1 MIIGRPIS
9 SAGKSLG
16 DALAWDAAGATQQE
30 ALARGPRPIK
40 WPAVA
45 VERRLI
51 LTKPD
56 AAHRRLAGDILRR
69 IEASGFEIREAKLVT
84 ASGQLGEEQ
93 YSEHREKP
101 FSSELGEIITSG
113 PTWALVVEGEG
124 AIATLRATIG
134 PTDPANVAPATVRG
148 DLASSMPD
156 NLGREP
162 GSPEPAEREIA
173 LWFGG

>member
-1 MIIGRPIS
+1 M
-9 SAGKSLG
+9 
-16 DALAWDAAGATQQE
+16 
-30 ALARGPRPIK
+30 
-40 WPAVA
+40 A

-51 LTKPD
+51 LAKPD
-56 AAHRRLAGDILRR
+56 AVHCRFAGDILRR

-84 ASGQLGEEQ
+84 GSGQLGEEQ

-101 FSSELGEIITSG
+101 LSSELGEIITSG
-113 PTWALVVEGEG
+113 PTWARVAEGEG

-134 PTDPANVAPATVRG
+134 PTDPANVAPVTVRG
-148 DLASSMPD
+148 DLAPSIPD
-156 NLGREP
+156 NLVHEA

>member
-1 MIIGRPIS
+1 MRS

-16 DALAWDAAGATQQE
+16 DALARDAAGATQQE
-30 ALARGPRPIK
+30 AVARGPRPIK

-56 AAHRRLAGDILRR
+56 AAHRRLAGEILGR

-84 ASGQLGEEQ
+84 ASRQLGEEQ
-93 YSEHREKP
+93 YAEHREKP
-101 FSSELGEIITSG
+101 FSSELGEFITSA
-113 PTWALVVEGEG
+113 PTRALVVEGEG
-124 AIATLRATIG
+124 AIATLRPTVGATH
-134 PTDPANVAPATVRG
+134 PANGAPGTVRG
-148 DLASSMPD
+148 FLACSRPD
-156 NLGREP
+156 NLVHGR
-162 GSPEPAEREIA
+162 GSPESAEREIA

>member
-1 MIIGRPIS
+1 VPS

-16 DALAWDAAGATQQE
+16 DALARDAAGATQQE

-56 AAHRRLAGDILRR
+56 PVHRRLAAEILGRT
-69 IEASGFEIREAKLVT
+69 EAGGFEIREAKLVT
-84 ASGQLGEEQ
+84 ASGQLGDEQ
-93 YSEHREKP
+93 YAEHREKL
-101 FSSELGEIITSG
+101 FSSELGELITSG
-113 PTWALVVEGEG
+113 PTCALVVEGEG
-124 AIATLRATIG
+124 AIATPRPTMGATA
-134 PTDPANVAPATVRG
+134 PANGAPGTIRG
-148 DLASSMPD
+148 LLACWMPD
-156 NLGREP
+156 NLVHGP